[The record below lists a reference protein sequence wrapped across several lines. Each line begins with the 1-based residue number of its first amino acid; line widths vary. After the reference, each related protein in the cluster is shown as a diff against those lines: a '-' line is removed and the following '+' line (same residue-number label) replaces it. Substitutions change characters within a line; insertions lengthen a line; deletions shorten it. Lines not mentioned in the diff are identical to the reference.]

1 MKIEETLTKEQREQ
15 LVNEM
20 LNAKEVK
27 DPCNRNLIIED

>member
-1 MKIEETLTKEQREQ
+1 MIIEETLTKEQREQ

-27 DPCNRNLIIED
+27 DACNREIEIEC